1 MPHDFMPGLAGVPAA
16 KSAISDVDGTKG
28 VLEYRGIRVEELCQ
42 HSSFLET
49 SYLLLFG
56 RLPTATEL
64 TQWVN
69 DVTHHRRIKFRIVD
83 LLKVMPEHGHPM
95 DALQAA
101 VAALGMFYP
110 GRNVKDV
117 ENNYWSAVRLIAKLP
132 TIVAAWA
139 RLRRGDEYIPPRDDL
154 PFSDNF
160 LYMLTETVPH
170 PLWSEVF
177 DDCLILHAEH
187 TMNAS
192 TFAGMVTA
200 STLAD
205 PYTVVA
211 SSIGALK
218 GPLHGGANEEVVMML
233 KEIGTPAQAQA
244 AVEARLQGKNKL
256 MGFGHRVYKVKD
268 PRATVLQ
275 ELCMRLF
282 NVCGTS
288 PLYEVAVAVEQLAGE
303 RLQGKGI
310 YPNVDFYSG
319 IIYDKMG
326 IEVDLFTPLFAMA
339 RVSGWLAH
347 WLEQLREN
355 KLYRP
360 DQIYSGEHDRHYVP
374 IDRR

>member
-16 KSAISDVDGTKG
+16 TSSISDVDGQRG
-28 VLEYRGIRVEELCQ
+28 ILEYRGIRVEELCAK
-42 HSSFLET
+42 SSYLET
-49 SYLLLFG
+49 TYLLLFG
-56 RLPTATEL
+56 RLPTQEEL
-64 TQWVN
+64 RQWTS
-69 DVTHHRRIKFRIVD
+69 DVTHHRRVKFRIIE
-83 LLKVMPEHGHPM
+83 LLKCLPEQGHPM

-110 GRNVKDV
+110 GRNVKDAD
-117 ENNYWSAVRLIAKLP
+117 NNYWSAVRLVAKLP

-139 RLRRGDEYIPPRDDL
+139 RIRHGDDYIPPRDDL
-154 PFSDNF
+154 GFSENF
-160 LYMLTETVPH
+160 LYMLTETTPP

-192 TFAGMVTA
+192 TFAGLVTA

-211 SSIGALK
+211 SAIGALK
-218 GPLHGGANEEVVMML
+218 GPLHGGANEEVVDML
-233 KEIGTPAQAQA
+233 KAIGSPNRAGAY
-244 AVEARLQGKNKL
+244 VEDKLRAKHKL

-275 ELCMRLF
+275 EMCQRLF
-282 NVCGTS
+282 AECGS
-288 PLYEVAVAVEQLAGE
+288 SLFYEIALEVERVAGHT
-303 RLQGKGI
+303 LQSKGI

-326 IEVDLFTPLFAMA
+326 IETDLFTPLFAIA

-355 KLYRP
+355 KLFRP
-360 DQIYSGEHDRHYVP
+360 DQIYSGEHNRSYVP
-374 IDRR
+374 IGQR